1 MVYDMRRSVAFYRD
15 VLGFEVEASW
25 EPDGHYYWAQLRSGD
40 TRLMLNAEFEDEERP
55 PEPNR
60 PHGKDVTFCFYPAYV
75 AALRESLVAQGQKPG
90 ALQGT
95 QYQHRQFELRDPD
108 GYKLMF
114 TQPVQA
120 SE

>member
-1 MVYDMRRSVAFYRD
+1 
-15 VLGFEVEASW
+15 
-25 EPDGHYYWAQLRSGD
+25 
-40 TRLMLNAEFEDEERP
+40 MLNADFEDEERP

-60 PHGKDVTFCFYPAYV
+60 PHGKDVTFGFYPADV

-108 GYKLMF
+108 GDKLMF